1 MTIAEEYQRRPKL
14 LLPFLAPF
22 YESVRPLSWA
32 ILRICFGADLA
43 IHGWEKVVR
52 LPRIVDAI
60 AAGTTAALP
69 AQFDPAHNIILAF
82 FEFVGGISIA
92 VGLFTRFFAAA
103 SAIELAIICF
113 TVFWP
118 HSGYHGAEYTFWW
131 GIVMFVIALRGGGP
145 YSLDRAIG
153 REL

>member
-1 MTIAEEYQRRPKL
+1 MPTDTRQPKL

-22 YESVRPLSWA
+22 YAWA
-32 ILRICFGADLA
+32 IPVSATILRAAFGIDLA

-52 LPRIVDAI
+52 LPRIFDAI
-60 AAGTTAALP
+60 SAGTTAALP
-69 AQFDPAHNIILAF
+69 AAFNPAQNITLVF
-82 FEFVGGISIA
+82 LEFVGGICIA
-92 VGLFTRFFAAA
+92 LGLFTRFFAAA
-103 SAIELAIICF
+103 SAIEMAIITF

-118 HSGYHGAEYTFWW
+118 KGYHGYEYTLYW